1 MELDKSV
8 GNEKFLYHDDV
19 VKHLVLFSV
28 FWAIAAMAVG
38 VYIAAELVW
47 PTIDFG
53 QYWLSFG
60 RLRPL
65 HTNGIIFG
73 FAVSALMATGFY
85 SVQRTSH
92 VSLFMPRLAWA
103 VCYAWQITVLLGGIS
118 LLAGWT
124 SSKEYAEL
132 EWPFDIAIA
141 VIWVSFGVVFF
152 GTIATRRIKPIYI
165 SNWFYGALIIVI
177 AMLHIGNNLAIPVS
191 I

>member
-1 MELDKSV
+1 
-8 GNEKFLYHDDV
+8 
-19 VKHLVLFSV
+19 
-28 FWAIAAMAVG
+28 
-38 VYIAAELVW
+38 
-47 PTIDFG
+47 
-53 QYWLSFG
+53 
-60 RLRPL
+60 
-65 HTNGIIFG
+65 
-73 FAVSALMATGFY
+73 MATGFY

-141 VIWVSFGVVFF
+141 LIWLSFGVVFF
-152 GTIATRRIKPIYI
+152 GTIATRRINPIYI